1 VQIVHRQLL
10 AVKGLDRVGLL
21 DVAFEQVLVHVF
33 EGAFVAV
40 HVNAH
45 DELEMAIYVGQDNA
59 GGSPVSMAQ
68 AELHIFG
75 IGLLNEWSARDIQF
89 WEMALLG
96 PFQGK

>member
-40 HVNAH
+40 HVHAH

-59 GGSPVSMAQ
+59 WVARCQWLKPSC
-68 AELHIFG
+68 IF
-75 IGLLNEWSARDIQF
+75 SV
-89 WEMALLG
+89 
-96 PFQGK
+96 